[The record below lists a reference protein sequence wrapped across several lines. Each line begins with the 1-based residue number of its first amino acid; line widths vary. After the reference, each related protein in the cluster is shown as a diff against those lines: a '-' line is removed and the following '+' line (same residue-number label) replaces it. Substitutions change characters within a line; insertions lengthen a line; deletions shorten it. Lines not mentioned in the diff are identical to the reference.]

1 MVISDQTLSA
11 DVWTEIKTVL
21 VNASITVDSK
31 SATIQA
37 TNADTTDSAGSA
49 RKPFVIIT
57 PINLDETKNKFGS
70 GQGKKFIN
78 VFIDCIYKNTLY
90 VDQLADQVTYALSEN
105 NITGISLIGVTSDY
119 AFTDPNQKK
128 YHEKNLTFT
137 YTRE

>member
-1 MVISDQTLSA
+1 MAISDQTLSS
-11 DVWTEIKTVL
+11 DIWTEIRTVL

-37 TNADTTDSAGSA
+37 TNADTTDSNGTA
-49 RKPFVIIT
+49 RKPFIIIT
-57 PINLDETKNKFGS
+57 PVNLDETKDKFGS
-70 GQGKKFIN
+70 NQGKKFIN

-90 VDQLADQVTYALSEN
+90 VDSLADQVTYALSEN
-105 NITGISLIGVTSDY
+105 NISGIELIGVTSDY